1 MRVRISSFILI
12 CFLSGWGSGA
22 EEIRQDLKGSNVP
35 LKSSQTEELVK
46 IRDPFKRLGENTES
60 GGSET
65 ISELEKFSV
74 TELKLIGIITGGS
87 NIKAMLS
94 TPLGETYTV
103 GLNTLVGNKGGI
115 VEKITNRG
123 IRIREKFI
131 NIRGDKDFNITDLKL
146 APVVQAK
153 SGTRRESNS
162 DSSGIANSLEQ
173 SSFLTS
179 SGKRVK
185 NSTGPGPRGTTTGGY
200 DHNPNDDL

>member
-1 MRVRISSFILI
+1 MRVRIASFILI
-12 CFLSGWGSGA
+12 CFLFGWISRA
-22 EEIRQDLKGSNVP
+22 EEIRQGLKGSSVP
-35 LKSSQTEELVK
+35 LKSSQAEELVK

-60 GGSET
+60 SGSET

-94 TPLGETYTV
+94 TPLGDTYTV

-131 NIRGDKDFNITDLKL
+131 NIRGEKDFNITDLKI

-153 SGTRRESNS
+153 SGTRREGKSES
-162 DSSGIANSLEQ
+162 TGIANDLEQ
-173 SSFLTS
+173 SNGSS
-179 SGKRVK
+179 NSGK
-185 NSTGPGPRGTTTGGY
+185 NQTGS
-200 DHNPNDDL
+200 